1 MFDSG
6 HQNAPAPGPL
16 TESFRIA
23 ASRGVRDATESR
35 PALSPSSSLHPNDL
49 ASARLHGIRLSDR
62 LLHRIGRVVAG
73 RPHFAGSV
81 AFHAVLVMVLL
92 NVAAFDA
99 RKSAQAAAAEAAQD
113 AQRVARTRTR
123 ELQHRVER
131 MEAIREELDP
141 AARPLPPGAEDA
153 SPEALARRAQQLAD
167 AIDAADREARAADL
181 VRLTQLTPDEARRKL
196 ALEEAASRP
205 PSAETAGQKIARLER
220 RARDIAEA
228 RRARLD
234 AQREGLR
241 VTAAPARE
249 KPHRVHE
256 PDKALASTAPA
267 SGSTG
272 QTHVA
277 DGIPRSMAE
286 QFKAMVRLGG
296 PQGRVGVVGAEAGLS
311 VNREHV
317 KGLAGGRNATEDEFG
332 RDADKPSRRRA
343 LVLEGQR
350 DKAGR
355 GVDIGDNGSG
365 AAQPATA
372 QGLASV
378 RIPGNSLDLTGHAE
392 DGHHEFVRYASPPPV
407 DVATLHTAAGR
418 VFGAGGTYAERVYLD
433 TWYVIGPFAGQ
444 GDESMQRGYPPED
457 DVDLDA
463 AYPGPEGRTLT
474 WRFTSRGFYPFI
486 PPDRRDDAVYYAYTE
501 LRVDEDADVW
511 LSIAADDDSMMW
523 LDERLVWVGA
533 PGDKPWYHPPYYLRD
548 ELVGSLSLAEGQRR
562 VHLDAGVHRLLFK
575 LYNKEDRTFFSV
587 VLSK

>member
-1 MFDSG
+1 M
-6 HQNAPAPGPL
+6 P
-16 TESFRIA
+16 
-23 ASRGVRDATESR
+23 ESR
-35 PALSPSSSLHPNDL
+35 TPLSPSSSLHPNDL

-62 LLHRIGRVVAG
+62 LLRRLGRVVAG

-81 AFHAVLVMVLL
+81 AFHAVLVVVLL

-141 AARPLPPGAEDA
+141 AARPLPPGADDA

-196 ALEEAASRP
+196 ALEDVGPKP

-241 VTAAPARE
+241 VAGAPARV
-249 KPHRVHE
+249 KP
-256 PDKALASTAPA
+256 T
-267 SGSTG
+267 SGATG

-277 DGIPRSMAE
+277 DGIPRSRAE
-286 QFKAMVRLGG
+286 QFKSMVRLGG
-296 PQGRVGVVGAEAGLS
+296 PQGRVGVVGTEAGLS

-317 KGLAGGRNATEDEFG
+317 KGLAGGRNATEDDFG
-332 RDADKPSRRRA
+332 RDADKASRRRA
-343 LVLEGQR
+343 IVLEGQR
-350 DKAGR
+350 DQGGR
-355 GVDIGDNGSG
+355 DGGIGDGGSG

-372 QGLASV
+372 QGLAAV

-407 DVATLHTAAGR
+407 DVGTLHTAAGR

-474 WRFTSRGFYPFI
+474 WQFTSRGFYPFI

-501 LRVDEDADVW
+501 LRVDEDVDVW